1 MGYMARRKI
10 EDENVRS
17 LNKVSNGKSYSI
29 TLPLRVIR
37 AFRWQTKQKLQITVD
52 EKKKR
57 LIIEDWKK

>member
-1 MGYMARRKI
+1 MARRKI

-29 TLPLRVIR
+29 TLPLRAVR
-37 AFRWQTKQKLQITVD
+37 KFRWQSKQKLQITVD
-52 EKKKR
+52 EKKNR